1 MIRSLDSLRAFL
13 AVAHHASFAKAAS
26 QLNLSSSSVSRH
38 IAELEKD
45 MGVALLTRSTRK
57 VAMTAAGLS
66 LFEQASP
73 LLASLDDL
81 GDNLKE
87 KSQQVS
93 GNVSL
98 SAPWWLST
106 NFVAPVLSNLHQRH
120 PELTISLDSNDQLL
134 DPNEGKHDIYL
145 RFGRLADSGLIAK
158 EIAKNEY
165 WLVAAPDYLEK
176 HQPPNHP
183 QDLFSHQLLAYRF
196 TQPHSSWF
204 LKDEKKLHRIS
215 LQHAWLHTNN
225 PAAIYT
231 CALSGGGIA
240 LLPQLGVAQA
250 ISEGKLI
257 RLLSRFAI
265 TPNRLDN
272 SIYLIYSKDKVHI
285 KRIKLVIDFLTSWL
299 RHQLTTISNNHYV

>member
-13 AVAHHASFAKAAS
+13 CVAHHASFAKAAS
-26 QLNLSSSSVSRH
+26 QLHLSSSSVSRH

-45 MGVALLTRSTRK
+45 IGVTLLTRSTRK
-57 VAMTAAGLS
+57 VAMTAAGRT
-66 LFEQASP
+66 LFEQASV
-73 LLASLDDL
+73 LLTALDEL
-81 GDNLKE
+81 GNRLKE

-98 SAPWWLST
+98 SAPWWFST
-106 NFVAPVLSNLHQRH
+106 HFIAPILTELHQYH

-134 DPNEGKHDIYL
+134 DPNEGKYDIYL
-145 RFGRLADSGLIAK
+145 RFGGLSDSGLIAK
-158 EIAKNEY
+158 EITKTEY

-183 QDLFSHQLLAYRF
+183 QNLLNHQLLAYRF
-196 TQPHSSWF
+196 TQPHSSWLF
-204 LKDEKKLHRIS
+204 KDQNKHHRIN
-215 LQHAWLHTNN
+215 LQQAWLHTNN

-231 CALSGGGIA
+231 CALSSGGIA

-250 ISEGKLI
+250 VLEGKLI
-257 RLLSRFAI
+257 RLFSRFAI

-272 SIYLIYSKDKVHI
+272 RLYLIYSKDKVQI
-285 KRIKLVIDFLTSWL
+285 KRIKLVIDFLTSYL
-299 RHQLTTISNNHYV
+299 REQLTIMSNRQTR